1 MVKKLAKELKQEI
14 DIEKQKL
21 EKQKQAREDLVNAV
35 LKSREK
41 KQERSINTKRKILIG
56 AFFLKKYDN
65 NVNKFLDEHP
75 DFYNYVGYRYKNLFE
90 LDD

>member
-75 DFYNYVGYRYKNLFE
+75 EVQK
-90 LDD
+90 